1 MPVDCNPSLA
11 GRKIC
16 HTTDGFNTQ
25 DKTPIGQQVSYPDR
39 VIPLGMAGGVK
50 PRSIRNEP
58 DSRNPAFDRNGNTG
72 DFDNKGWM
80 DVDANATA
88 LAKPIAIP
96 EPSAACRRKVQ
107 RTIQRLSTPTKTT
120 IRASIRNPRER
131 DQMIFARKAIRSKR
145 SHRSNSRTLEFNN
158 QKQPLKTLF
167 KAAMRFNHHSLLQT
181 SLTNR

>member
-1 MPVDCNPSLA
+1 MLQRKVRGNDGRHISFVGSRLNEYGAMPVGCNPSLA

-80 DVDANATA
+80 DVDASATA
-88 LAKPIAIP
+88 QAIADCY
-96 EPSAACRRKVQ
+96 S
-107 RTIQRLSTPTKTT
+107 
-120 IRASIRNPRER
+120 
-131 DQMIFARKAIRSKR
+131 
-145 SHRSNSRTLEFNN
+145 
-158 QKQPLKTLF
+158 
-167 KAAMRFNHHSLLQT
+167 
-181 SLTNR
+181 

>member
-1 MPVDCNPSLA
+1 MNTEQCRSAATRHLA

-39 VIPLGMAGGVK
+39 VIPLGMPGGVK

-80 DVDANATA
+80 DVDASATA
-88 LAKPIAIP
+88 QAIADCY
-96 EPSAACRRKVQ
+96 S
-107 RTIQRLSTPTKTT
+107 
-120 IRASIRNPRER
+120 
-131 DQMIFARKAIRSKR
+131 
-145 SHRSNSRTLEFNN
+145 
-158 QKQPLKTLF
+158 
-167 KAAMRFNHHSLLQT
+167 
-181 SLTNR
+181 